1 MALEPEDRYSSA
13 AEVAGDLEAWLRHE
27 PIAWTRPSMLR
38 VTGLWM
44 RRKPALAAALALIL
58 LLLIVGGIAVAHLTA
73 VANQE
78 RLDAAVAEARAEEQV
93 LARRSAREKLLAFIA
108 DLEQARVEG
117 LPMQVL
123 REIWLS
129 EWLFGPTVL
138 GDGPERFEL
147 WRIRTDVVRDLLA
160 KARAAG
166 DENSFHAL
174 LWESALGFWLLD
186 DDYREAET
194 VLDDNYRKWQA
205 LLDPQDPWLDHLRAM
220 RACATVTRLAH
231 SDQAS
236 GQLSDDRPALE
247 ELAATLERA
256 AGLLDADAPGSAL
269 HRVILDRQQVLY
281 GPGLL
286 DRPAQRKAAEDHLNE
301 LSE

>member
-1 MALEPEDRYSSA
+1 MAR
-13 AEVAGDLEAWLRHE
+13 
-27 PIAWTRPSMLR
+27 
-38 VTGLWM
+38 
-44 RRKPALAAALALIL
+44 
-58 LLLIVGGIAVAHLTA
+58 LTA
-73 VANQE
+73 VANQRRLDVAVAQTKLEGEEQQRRAALEQVTAFRE
-78 RLDAAVAEARAEEQV
+78 RLEMQRA
-93 LARRSAREKLLAFIA
+93 
-108 DLEQARVEG
+108 EG
-117 LPMQVL
+117 LPYGVL
-123 REIWLS
+123 PQIWLL

-147 WRIRTDVVRDLLA
+147 WRLRINVVRDLVNNA
-160 KARAAG
+160 QADG
-166 DENSFHAL
+166 QHNTFHAL

-231 SDQAS
+231 SDHAG
-236 GQLSDDRPALE
+236 GQLIDDRPALE
-247 ELAATLERA
+247 ELAATLQRA
-256 AGLLDADAPGSAL
+256 ADMLDADAPGSAL

-286 DRPAQRKAAEDHLNE
+286 DRPEQRKAAEDRQSE